1 MRAIEGYK
9 QLFQGEPYRWYS
21 FNSNYFVN
29 SVVSAAGGNP
39 AMPGVFAP
47 AFAPAPA
54 PAPPA
59 ALPAAALLRALRG
72 LEVQPLAPAFAPGP
86 GRILLAP
93 VPGY

>member
-47 AFAPAPA
+47 AFAP
-54 PAPPA
+54 
-59 ALPAAALLRALRG
+59 
-72 LEVQPLAPAFAPGP
+72 GP